1 MEEDWDIYRSRESGP
16 RTPEQ
21 LTVDYDLVT
30 PQIVYDGIAAGE
42 LVAFSIDDKSY
53 VSLTDFFVWVTN
65 RVERGQLFEIELPD
79 GRHVCMTDP
88 RGLPGCPLVNPL
100 KAEWQ
105 KRLSH
110 LHRW

>member
-1 MEEDWDIYRSRESGP
+1 MGEDWDIYRSRESGP

-21 LTVDYDLVT
+21 LTIDYELVA
-30 PQIVYDGIAAGE
+30 PQIVYDAIATGD
-42 LVAFSIDDKSY
+42 LPAFSIGAESY

-65 RVERGQLFEIELPD
+65 RVEQGQLFEVDLSD
-79 GRHVCMTDP
+79 GRRVCMTDP
-88 RGLPGCPLVNPL
+88 RGPPGCPLTSPL

-110 LHRW
+110 LRRW